1 MPWVFKTT
9 EIDQKKNA
17 TWSNRVAKK
26 RSVMEYSEK
35 SNLAFLIAEN
45 IRSQAAICKNLT
57 PFRNFND
64 VKNDN
69 DLRDENKNFVQA
81 DNPEEEILDQ
91 DTIKAIDDI
100 LSQFNDTAKKN
111 IINLYLLRMHI
122 QNKDWYEIFLT
133 EFGHFPS

>member
-1 MPWVFKTT
+1 MHGFLKGRNLT
-9 EIDQKKNA
+9 QKK
-17 TWSNRVAKK
+17 TQLDQIMSRKK
-26 RSVMEYSEK
+26 GVSWDIPRKVIWP
-35 SNLAFLIAEN
+35 FLIAEN

-81 DNPEEEILDQ
+81 DNPEEEILDE

>member
-1 MPWVFKTT
+1 
-9 EIDQKKNA
+9 
-17 TWSNRVAKK
+17 
-26 RSVMEYSEK
+26 MEYSEK
-35 SNLAFLIAEN
+35 SNLAFFIAEN

-81 DNPEEEILDQ
+81 DNSEEEILDQ

-133 EFGHFPS
+133 EFGHFGHFPS

>member
-1 MPWVFKTT
+1 MSWNIPRKVIWP
-9 EIDQKKNA
+9 
-17 TWSNRVAKK
+17 
-26 RSVMEYSEK
+26 
-35 SNLAFLIAEN
+35 FLIAEN
-45 IRSQAAICKNLT
+45 VRSQAAICKNLT
-57 PFRNFND
+57 PFRNFKD

-69 DLRDENKNFVQA
+69 DLRDENKNIVQA

>member
-1 MPWVFKTT
+1 MSR
-9 EIDQKKNA
+9 KKGVSWNIPRKVI
-17 TWSNRVAKK
+17 WP
-26 RSVMEYSEK
+26 
-35 SNLAFLIAEN
+35 FLIAEN

-81 DNPEEEILDQ
+81 DNSEEEILDQ

>member
-1 MPWVFKTT
+1 MQSCHAWVLKRRNLTKKTQL
-9 EIDQKKNA
+9 DQIVSRKKGVSWNIPRKVI
-17 TWSNRVAKK
+17 WP
-26 RSVMEYSEK
+26 
-35 SNLAFLIAEN
+35 FLIAEN

-81 DNPEEEILDQ
+81 DNSEEEILDQ

-122 QNKDWYEIFLT
+122 QNKD
-133 EFGHFPS
+133 